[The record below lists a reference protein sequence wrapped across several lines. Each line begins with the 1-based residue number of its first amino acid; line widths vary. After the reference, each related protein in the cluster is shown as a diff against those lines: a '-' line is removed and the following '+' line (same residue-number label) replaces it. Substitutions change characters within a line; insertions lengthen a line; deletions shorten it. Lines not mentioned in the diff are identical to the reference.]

1 MELEDGYVFMWRGQ
15 GSKERGHSG
24 HCGENPGHC
33 GRGVELL
40 GKPCEA
46 QEENGLARLKEES
59 CTGQTQ
65 EGLFPK
71 PPKVGPRKCITCS
84 RLCPRKC
91 ITYLRLFTY
100 V

>member
-1 MELEDGYVFMWRGQ
+1 M
-15 GSKERGHSG
+15 SS
-24 HCGENPGHC
+24 CGEARAPKKEVTQDT
-33 GRGVELL
+33 VEKILDTVAEVWSSWESQ
-40 GKPCEA
+40 CEA

-71 PPKVGPRKCITCS
+71 PPKVGPRKCITYS

>member
-1 MELEDGYVFMWRGQ
+1 MEDGYVFMWRGQ

-24 HCGENPGHC
+24 HCGGNPGHC
-33 GRGVELL
+33 GRGLEQEVWSSWES
-40 GKPCEA
+40 

-71 PPKVGPRKCITCS
+71 PPKVGPRKCITYS
-84 RLCPRKC
+84 
-91 ITYLRLFTY
+91 RLFTY